1 MVPKQSEL
9 TAAQAEELLQISLGL
24 ITDCLRTGNTEKVFA
39 PVTLLNASRLI
50 PVPQDAQDL
59 RPYAALGML
68 HWIRYRRLTEST
80 ADFEAAYVLF
90 TNVYTIDLH
99 ILPDGLREQFARE
112 RPARQ
117 PAWEL
122 WNAHGRVLVEEFL
135 RDRGER
141 LLDRGILL
149 YRMSL

>member
-24 ITDCLRTGNTEKVFA
+24 ITDFLRTGNTEKVFA

-99 ILPDGLREQFARE
+99 ILPDGCENNSRESDPRASR
-112 RPARQ
+112 
-117 PAWEL
+117 
-122 WNAHGRVLVEEFL
+122 HGNS
-135 RDRGER
+135 GT
-141 LLDRGILL
+141 
-149 YRMSL
+149 RM